1 MWPCHSFH
9 QSEWDR
15 GHAPA
20 PGIKYSI
27 TVGNPSRGT
36 PTLICQ
42 VHSPTLKPLLTVS
55 ATISW
60 GLTCCHQLN
69 YLRANPEMST
79 SLRRQKASSPIWHL
93 KSWDYIMTPS
103 LIHNQIITILSQH
116 NEVPVIRQFVDF
128 FFYRATV
135 TKTGHTLRTFS
146 SNWFALNICTH
157 THTNKKTLY
166 KTHTAGSQHLK
177 ALHCHVKLI

>member
-60 GLTCCHQLN
+60 GLTCCHQLS

-93 KSWDYIMTPS
+93 KSWEYIMTPS

-128 FFYRATV
+128 FF
-135 TKTGHTLRTFS
+135 LESNSDQNRTYLEDILFKLVC
-146 SNWFALNICTH
+146 FKHMHTH
-157 THTNKKTLY
+157 THKQKNIIQNTY
-166 KTHTAGSQHLK
+166 CWFSAPEGS
-177 ALHCHVKLI
+177 ALSR